1 MDRRFITVLG
11 VSLLFAL
18 VVTSVFY
25 QAINKGPTPTATKA
39 DSGNQKDL
47 VVAVKAL
54 AIGTTIK
61 SADVKLTKV
70 PVEQFPKNA
79 FSKVEEVLDRPI
91 ISNILQDEAILD
103 GRLGQ
108 RGASGLS
115 PLVPEGMRAVSVRVT
130 DDTAVSGFV
139 QPGMRVDVLVTGRPP
154 SGGDVVT
161 RTVLQNILVL
171 TAGTQ
176 IQADARG
183 QAVQAPTVTVVVSP
197 EEAEVL
203 TLAGNEGRIK
213 LVLRNGADTKET
225 ATPGTNISHLYGGK
239 RGRSLLAPGG
249 GSDDDSERPRVA
261 VRRRPAPVVDEPAA
275 PRAPVAAPPPPPD
288 QIVVIRGDKRS
299 VEIVKPASSPDGGGA
314 PPPSQPNQ

>member
-25 QAINKGPTPTATKA
+25 QAINKGPSKSTVDAKT
-39 DSGNQKDL
+39 DDQKDV
-47 VVAVKAL
+47 VVAVKPL
-54 AIGTTIK
+54 AVGTTIK
-61 SADVKLTKV
+61 AGDVKLAKV
-70 PVEQFPKNA
+70 PLDQFPKNA

-91 ISNILQDEAILD
+91 ISNILQDEAILEP
-103 GRLGQ
+103 RLAQ
-108 RGASGLS
+108 RGSQGVSA
-115 PLVPEGMRAVSVRVT
+115 LVPEGMRAVSVRVT

-154 SGGDVVT
+154 AGGDVIT

-171 TAGTQ
+171 TAGAQ

-183 QAVQAPTVTVVVSP
+183 QAVSAPTVTLVVSP

-225 ATPGTNISHLYGGK
+225 STPGTNMSHLYRGVRGK
-239 RGRSLLAPGG
+239 SIFGNSGSN
-249 GSDDDSERPRVA
+249 SDDDAERPRVA
-261 VRRRPAPVVDEPAA
+261 VRRRAPVEAA
-275 PRAPVAAPPPPPD
+275 PEPMAPRPPVQAPPD

-299 VEIVKPASSPDGGGA
+299 VEIVKPATSGPDA
-314 PPPSQPNQ
+314 PATPPANQ